1 MITMSDYASYLLCAW
16 GAWARRQAS
25 GALGYPRVS
34 PMFRDAPV
42 AKGYASKPPLGLDV
56 TDVQATDAAVQRL
69 SAGDRRMCVEV
80 YQHGGTTV
88 EIAARLATTTVS
100 LRNILSMKTGD
111 ILPINIP
118 EKIVANVDDIP
129 LMECRYGLQ
138 GGQYA
143 LKIEKFI
150 TPESDDNAQGEHHG

>member
-1 MITMSDYASYLLCAW
+1 MTTMHDYASYLLCAW

-69 SAGDRRMCVEV
+69 SAGDRRLCVEV

-88 EIAARLATTTVS
+88 EIAARLGVHRQRVPERLRRIHHELLGHLNDIAAGVDTSRS
-100 LRNILSMKTGD
+100 LS
-111 ILPINIP
+111 
-118 EKIVANVDDIP
+118 A
-129 LMECRYGLQ
+129 
-138 GGQYA
+138 
-143 LKIEKFI
+143 
-150 TPESDDNAQGEHHG
+150 